1 MVDANEG
8 GGAGCGGG
16 GHSVALPV
24 SWGRRAME
32 MEGEAGHPGLHDELA
47 VDVGRQQNTRAT
59 RPPGSA

>member
-1 MVDANEG
+1 
-8 GGAGCGGG
+8 
-16 GHSVALPV
+16 
-24 SWGRRAME
+24 

>member
-32 MEGEAGHPGLHDELA
+32 MEGEAGRPGLHDELA
-47 VDVGRQQNTRAT
+47 VDVGRR
-59 RPPGSA
+59 